1 MIFDNSHR
9 CSSVSK
15 VNVLERRELPLERGD
30 DNSGALT
37 EEGFV
42 LKWRGVIAGKCLKF
56 FQRKMEHWSGE
67 KGESR

>member
-15 VNVLERRELPLERGD
+15 VNVLEREEMPLERGGN
-30 DNSGALT
+30 NSGALT

-42 LKWRGVIAGKCLKF
+42 LKEGG
-56 FQRKMEHWSGE
+56 
-67 KGESR
+67 